1 MVYVMFT
8 VENITRYFGRFK
20 ALDNVSF
27 NVDNGE
33 IVGYVGLNGAGKTTT
48 IRICVGVLRPSSG
61 DVVVDGY
68 SITRQK
74 REASFHIGW
83 VPELPIF
90 ELDEKAI
97 DYFVYL
103 AGYYGL
109 SRSEARRLGKELF
122 EQVGLSRF
130 MERRLKH
137 YSLGMKKRFALAVS
151 MINDPRNFF
160 FDEVLNGLDPK
171 GIAFFRDLV
180 KRFKREGRAV
190 LFSSHILSEVEN
202 IADKVVFIHKGRI
215 IAVKTMDEIK
225 SMVKPALVVKVSNP
239 DDKLP
244 KILEKYGE
252 VRARDGKYILVFKEK
267 PDKNQIVRELV
278 ENGYSVE
285 EIRPARTSLEKVF
298 FKLIGE
304 AGEER

>member
-1 MVYVMFT
+1 MFS
-8 VENITRYFGRFK
+8 VEGVTRYFSRFK

-27 NVDNGE
+27 RVDNGE

-74 REASFHIGW
+74 REASFQIGW

-90 ELDEKAI
+90 ELDEKAL

-109 SRSEARRLGKELF
+109 SKSEARRLGKELL
-122 EQVGLSRF
+122 EKVGLSKF
-130 MERRLKH
+130 MNRRLKH
-137 YSLGMKKRFALAVS
+137 FSLGMKKRFALAVS

-215 IAVKTMDEIK
+215 IAVKSMDEIR
-225 SMVKPALVVKVSNP
+225 SMARPALVIKVSNP
-239 DDKLP
+239 DDKLV
-244 KILEKYGE
+244 KILEKYGD
-252 VRARDGKYILVFKEK
+252 VRVKDNKYILFYREQ
-267 PDKNQIVRELV
+267 PDKNQILRELIDH
-278 ENGYSVE
+278 GYTVE
-285 EIRPARTSLEKVF
+285 EIRAARTSLEKVF
-298 FKLIGE
+298 FKLIGME
-304 AGEER
+304 AGEK

>member
-1 MVYVMFT
+1 MFS
-8 VENITRYFGRFK
+8 VEGVTRYFGRFK
-20 ALDNVSF
+20 ALDNISF
-27 NVDNGE
+27 RVDNGE

-48 IRICVGVLRPSSG
+48 IRICVGVLCPSSG
-61 DVVVDGY
+61 DVLVDGY

-74 REASFHIGW
+74 REASFQIGW

-90 ELDEKAI
+90 ELDEKAL

-109 SRSEARRLGKELF
+109 SKSEARRLGKELF
-122 EQVGLSRF
+122 EEVGLSKF
-130 MERRLKH
+130 MNRRLKH
-137 YSLGMKKRFALAVS
+137 FSLGMKKRFALAVS

-180 KRFKREGRAV
+180 KRFQHEGRAV

-225 SMVKPALVVKVSNP
+225 SMARPALVIKVSNP
-239 DDKLP
+239 DDKLV
-244 KILEKYGE
+244 KILEKYGD
-252 VRARDGKYILVFKEK
+252 VRVKDNKYILFYKEQ
-267 PDKNQIVRELV
+267 PDKNQILRELID
-278 ENGYSVE
+278 NSYSVE
-285 EIRPARTSLEKVF
+285 EIRAARTSLEKVF
-298 FKLIGE
+298 FKLIGME
-304 AGEER
+304 AEEK

>member
-1 MVYVMFT
+1 MIV
-8 VENITRYFGRFK
+8 VESISRWFGRFK

-27 NVDNGE
+27 RVGDGE
-33 IVGYVGLNGAGKTTT
+33 VVGYVGLNGAGKTTT
-48 IRICVGVLRPSSG
+48 IRICVGVLRPSTG

-68 SITRQK
+68 SITKQK

-90 ELDEKAI
+90 EQDEKAI

-109 SRSEARRLGKELF
+109 SKSEARRLGKELF

-130 MERRLKH
+130 MDRRLKH

-171 GIAFFRDLV
+171 GIAFFRNLV
-180 KRFKREGRAV
+180 KRFRREGRAI
-190 LFSSHILSEVEN
+190 LFSSHILGEVEN

-225 SMVKPALVVKVSNP
+225 SMAKPALVVKVSNP
-239 DDKLP
+239 DDKLS

-252 VRARDGKYILVFKEK
+252 VRVRGGKYIVVFREE
-267 PDKNQIVRELV
+267 PDKSQIVRELV

-285 EIRPARTSLEKVF
+285 EIRSAMTSLEKVF

-304 AGEER
+304 EGEEQ

>member
-1 MVYVMFT
+1 MF
-8 VENITRYFGRFK
+8 VVDGVSRLFGGFK

-27 NVDNGE
+27 SVGNGE
-33 IVGYVGLNGAGKTTT
+33 VVGYVGLNGAGKTTT
-48 IRICVGVLRPSSG
+48 IRICVGVLWPSSG

-74 REASFHIGW
+74 REANFNIGW

-90 ELDEKAI
+90 ELDVKAI
-97 DYFVYL
+97 DYFIYL

-171 GIAFFRDLV
+171 GISFFRDLV
-180 KRFKREGRAV
+180 KRFKKNGKAV
-190 LFSSHILSEVEN
+190 LFSSHILGEVEN

-225 SMVKPALVVKVSNP
+225 CMARPALIVRVSNP
-239 DDKLP
+239 DERLP

-252 VRARDGKYILVFKEK
+252 VRTRDDRYIVVFKGE
-267 PDKNQIVRELV
+267 PDKNQILRELI
-278 ENGYSVE
+278 ENNYIIE
-285 EIRPARTSLEKVF
+285 EIKPARTSLEKVF
-298 FKLIGE
+298 FRLIGG
-304 AGEER
+304 GEEE